1 MINLWRQIKSLTN
14 LLTTKNNLILFF
26 SFSLS
31 LYLLLCYRHLINC
44 WKYLKIHHHHRSIDQ
59 QLNEQ
64 RIEIQYLSLISK
76 WVFPIQQQQQQW
88 IDKINKILCVKL
100 SSYFHHFHRHQLVER
115 LNKKKEKKRRR
126 RRKSNQQETEKIT
139 RKQKLFFSSLV
150 RSQYKRDLCFKYVCG
165 FDFIF
170 RGYFSNMAHTDI
182 DIKYIRELT
191 FFLLFVAS
199 SKHCLK
205 YLNFPSLY
213 HIKHK

>member
-26 SFSLS
+26 FLS

-100 SSYFHHFHRHQLVER
+100 SSYFRHFHRHQLVER
-115 LNKKKEKKRRR
+115 LNKKKEKKRRKQSTR
-126 RRKSNQQETEKIT
+126 DRKIYKKTKI
-139 RKQKLFFSSLV
+139 V
-150 RSQYKRDLCFKYVCG
+150 
-165 FDFIF
+165 
-170 RGYFSNMAHTDI
+170 
-182 DIKYIRELT
+182 
-191 FFLLFVAS
+191 FLLVS
-199 SKHCLK
+199 S
-205 YLNFPSLY
+205 
-213 HIKHK
+213 ITI